1 MTITFTIPYL
11 FLRAILA
18 EFRRHPY
25 HVAVGHAG
33 LNALPTG
40 DLEVLARSFRCVHE
54 GAVRRSQDNTPFRY
68 ELGFVPWTFQRP
80 EVWQAAALAATLAG
94 DLPGTPTCSILL
106 GSGTEV
112 GLFTGLC
119 TVGDQIAPVHNLRVV
134 GAGMHRL
141 AAVDFRAASC
151 GTPWPSATER
161 WSRVIGALG
170 GQGVWQRLVS
180 LHVCIVG
187 LGRIGSLVATT
198 LVQQGVRTLTV
209 IDPDTLEEWNLD
221 AMDAVTT
228 RDLGRLK
235 VETVAEHLQQRF
247 PYTRITA
254 IPRSI
259 VSAEARLAA
268 KCTDI
273 LICCVDDDAA
283 RLYTGALACCYAKPL
298 LDIGTGIFYDQVSP
312 HPVHPTRS
320 APVQGSSPQRALG
333 ADVRLIVPGDGCL
346 LCWGGVAQPREAI
359 QRWRTSQPRRPWHVE
374 RAGSL
379 RSLNAMAA
387 HLGIRLLEDLVAGRL
402 TRSVWLRFE
411 TDAHGVPTLRHL
423 LARRRPTCT
432 LCARQGLGD
441 LFGR

>member
-18 EFRRHPY
+18 ELRRHPY
-25 HVAVGHAG
+25 HVAVGQAG
-33 LNALPTG
+33 LNTLPTG
-40 DLEVLARSFRCVHE
+40 DIEVLARSFRCVHE
-54 GAVRRSQDNTPFRY
+54 GAVRQSRDNASFRY
-68 ELGFVPWTFQRP
+68 EMGFVPWTFQGP
-80 EVWQAAALAATLAG
+80 EIWHTAALAARFAG
-94 DLPGTPTCSILL
+94 NLPDTPTCLILF

-112 GLFTGLC
+112 GQVTGMC

-151 GTPWPSATER
+151 GTPWPSAAER

-170 GQGVWQRLVS
+170 GQGVWQRLVA

-187 LGRIGSLVATT
+187 LERIGSLVATT
-198 LVQQGVRTLTV
+198 LAQQGVRTLTV

-228 RDLGRLK
+228 QDLGRLK
-235 VETVAEHLQQRF
+235 VEAVAEHLQQRF
-247 PYTRITA
+247 PYTCITA

-268 KCTDI
+268 RRADI

-283 RLYTGALACCYAKPL
+283 RLYTGGLACCYARPL
-298 LDIGTGIFYDQVSP
+298 LDVGTGIFHDQAP
-312 HPVHPTRS
+312 RYPVHPEQP
-320 APVQGSSPQRALG
+320 APIHGALPHRALG

-346 LCWGGVAQPREAI
+346 LCWGGVAQLREAI
-359 QRWRTSQPRRPWHVE
+359 QRWRTGQPRRPWHVE

-387 HLGIRLLEDLVAGRL
+387 HLGLRLLEDLVAGRL

-423 LARRRPTCT
+423 PARRRPTCA
-432 LCARQGLGD
+432 LCTRQGLGD